1 MNRSSALGKV
11 LFPIALVTACAS
23 MIWISFGPQLLRD
36 SSISTEGL
44 FFCKPQYKSLRE
56 YQFESEKPDE
66 SSIRC
71 EFDGISFVI
80 PSAMA
85 DHPRVLRSSPTSI
98 WLVFEDNR
106 RFTQIPLSDPAPST
120 LISEPPSELAKTTV
134 PILIAKIA
142 AVASD
147 DSVKDLTVSERSIYD
162 WAIVNRESIGIDRM
176 MDRFAL
182 RSSDT
187 LHAILIAIDPNSRFS
202 DKQIRSWL
210 IWHETGSGKSGSIM
224 FCDPNKDGAKWIN
237 AFATSLEYVS
247 VVAPSVLSAND
258 YSTMSDA
265 EILNLLHAELR
276 TKSQFE

>member
-1 MNRSSALGKV
+1 MNRSSVLRKMLLPSALT
-11 LFPIALVTACAS
+11 TACAS
-23 MIWISFGPQLLRD
+23 MILISFGPLVLRD
-36 SSISTEGL
+36 SSIGTEGL
-44 FFCKPQYKSLRE
+44 FVCKPQYKSLRE

-71 EFDGISFVI
+71 EFGGISFVI

-85 DHPRVLRSSPTSI
+85 DHPRVFRSSPTSI
-98 WLVFEDNR
+98 WLVFEDSG

-134 PILIAKIA
+134 PGLIAKIA

-147 DSVKDLTVSERSIYD
+147 DSVKDLSVSERSIYD
-162 WAIVNRESIGIDRM
+162 WAIVNRESIGIDAL

-187 LHAILIAIDPNSRFS
+187 FHAILISIDPSSSFS
-202 DKQIRSWL
+202 EKQVRSWL
-210 IWHETGSGKSGSIM
+210 IWHETESGKSGSFM
-224 FCDPNKDGAKWIN
+224 FCDADKDGAKWIN

-247 VVAPSVLSAND
+247 GVAPSVLSAND

-265 EILNLLHAELR
+265 EILNLLHTELL
-276 TKSQFE
+276 TNSQLE